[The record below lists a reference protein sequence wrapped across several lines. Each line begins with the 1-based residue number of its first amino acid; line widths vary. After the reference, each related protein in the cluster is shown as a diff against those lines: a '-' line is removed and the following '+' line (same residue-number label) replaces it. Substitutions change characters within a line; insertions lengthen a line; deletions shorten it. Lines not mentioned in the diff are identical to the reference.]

1 MNSDIVYVRDL
12 QVAALIGIYD
22 WERQIRQIINIDL
35 EMGWDNSKAAAS
47 DDIKDTLNYKA
58 AAKMVVELIEAS
70 EFQLVETLAERI
82 AERLLERMNI
92 PWVKVTLG
100 KPKAVSGSREVGVII
115 TRKRK
120 AQVYLDIGSNIDR
133 EHNIQSCVK
142 QLKLEFSDIIF
153 SRAYESEA
161 EGFEGDPF
169 INLTASLQ
177 TDKSYQEMSRYLKRL
192 ETDHARQRTGVK
204 FSSRTLDVDILFYND
219 LVLQPEIDLPRA
231 EVLKYPFVLYPLLE
245 IAAEYIHPEQGVT
258 IAELVKRSNLSC
270 EGLKEVTWFNG
281 YKDVIAPN
289 L

>member
-1 MNSDIVYVRDL
+1 MNTDIVYVRDL

-22 WERQIRQIINIDL
+22 WERQIRQTINIDL
-35 EMGWDNSKAAAS
+35 EMGWDNRKAAAS

-58 AAKMVVELIEAS
+58 ASKMVVELVEAS

-82 AERLLERMNI
+82 AELLLKKMQI

-133 EHNIQSCVK
+133 KHNIRSCIK
-142 QLKLEFSDIIF
+142 QLKLEFQNIVF
-153 SRAYESEA
+153 SRAYESDA

-169 INLTASLQ
+169 INLSASLQ
-177 TDKSYQEMSRYLKRL
+177 TDKSYQEMSRYLKQL

-204 FSSRTLDVDILFYND
+204 FSARTLDVDILFYDD
-219 LVLQPEIDLPRA
+219 LVLQPDIDLPRA
-231 EVLKYPFVLYPLLE
+231 EVLKYSFVLFPLAE
-245 IAAEYIHPEQGVT
+245 IAADYIHPELGVT
-258 IAELVKRSNLSC
+258 IGELSKQSKLNRDKLREIDSL
-270 EGLKEVTWFNG
+270 
-281 YKDVIAPN
+281 
-289 L
+289 